1 MWHVKQEG
9 YEDVVVHVSFLQV
22 FHDGVLRDLRQQDHV
37 VHPALFNILTLPVI
51 LSLKSHIQ
59 EISLVS
65 ATGGGAKHVSAK
77 NHCQHKHWMSTQE
90 HISSCSEWQPQTL
103 HDHSAQQLGG
113 HR

>member
-1 MWHVKQEG
+1 MIDAWHGKKKG

-37 VHPALFNILTLPVI
+37 VHPALLNILTLPVI

-65 ATGGGAKHVSAK
+65 ATGGG
-77 NHCQHKHWMSTQE
+77 
-90 HISSCSEWQPQTL
+90 
-103 HDHSAQQLGG
+103 GG
-113 HR
+113 G

>member
-1 MWHVKQEG
+1 MWHVKKKG

-59 EISLVS
+59 EISLMS
-65 ATGGGAKHVSAK
+65 ATGGVTQSTSLRKTAVSI
-77 NHCQHKHWMSTQE
+77 NTGCR
-90 HISSCSEWQPQTL
+90 
-103 HDHSAQQLGG
+103 
-113 HR
+113 HRNILAAA